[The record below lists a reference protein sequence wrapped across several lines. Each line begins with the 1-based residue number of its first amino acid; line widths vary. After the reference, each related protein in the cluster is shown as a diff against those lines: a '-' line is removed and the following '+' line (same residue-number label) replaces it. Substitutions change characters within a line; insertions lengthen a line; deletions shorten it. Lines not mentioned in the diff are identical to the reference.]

1 MVNVVY
7 YKTMSAGKEKYGSM
21 HPVSVLMQEIVSVFQ
36 KFGYKIASGPEL
48 ETAYYNF
55 EALNI
60 PKGHPAQEM
69 WDTFWI
75 KGQKEKLLRTHTS
88 PVQVRYMEKH
98 KPPIR
103 VIVPGKVFRN
113 EATDTTHEVQFHQV
127 EGLCISKNTTLA
139 QMKGVL
145 NTLLQEL
152 FGDKVQIRYRPS
164 FFPFT
169 EPSLEVDMKRESD
182 EKWIEILGCGMVH
195 RQVLTRVGI
204 DPQNHR
210 GFAFGMGVDRIAML
224 RHGFDDIR
232 MLYKGDLQL
241 VMQF

>member
-1 MVNVVY
+1 
-7 YKTMSAGKEKYGSM
+7 MSGGQEKSGSM
-21 HPVSVLMQEIVSVFQ
+21 HPISTLMQEMVNFFQ
-36 KFGYKIASGPEL
+36 KYGYEVASGPEI

-60 PKGHPAQEM
+60 PEDHPAQEM

-75 KGQKEKLLRTHTS
+75 KGQKGKLLRTHTS

-98 KPPIR
+98 RPPIKI
-103 VIVPGKVFRN
+103 VVPGKVFRN
-113 EATDTTHEVQFHQV
+113 EATDATHEVQFHQL
-127 EGLCISKNTTLA
+127 EGLCVTENATLA

-145 NTLLQEL
+145 DELLRKV
-152 FGDKVQIRYRPS
+152 FGSTVEIRYRPS

-169 EPSLEVDMKRESD
+169 EPSLEVDMKREND
-182 EKWIEILGCGMVH
+182 EKWLEVLGCGMVH

-204 DPQNHR
+204 DTKKYR

-232 MLYKGDLQL
+232 MLYKGDLRL
-241 VMQF
+241 VTQF

>member
-1 MVNVVY
+1 
-7 YKTMSAGKEKYGSM
+7 MSGGKEKYGSV
-21 HPVSVLMQEIVSVFQ
+21 HPISTLMQEIVSIFQ
-36 KFGYKIASGPEL
+36 EFGYEIVSGPEL

-75 KGQKEKLLRTHTS
+75 KGQEEKLLRTHTS

-98 KPPIR
+98 KPPIKI
-103 VIVPGKVFRN
+103 VVPGKVFRN
-113 EATDTTHEVQFHQV
+113 EATDATHEVQFHQV
-127 EGLCISKNTTLA
+127 EGLCVTKNTTLA
-139 QMKGVL
+139 QMKGMLDVL
-145 NTLLQEL
+145 LRKL
-152 FGDKVQIRYRPS
+152 FGSNVQIRYRPS

-169 EPSLEVDMKRESD
+169 EPSLEVDMKREGD
-182 EKWIEILGCGMVH
+182 EKWLEILGCGMVH
-195 RQVLTRVGI
+195 RQVLAQVGI
-204 DPQNHR
+204 DGKKYR
-210 GFAFGMGVDRIAML
+210 GFAFGMGVDRVAML

-241 VMQF
+241 VTQF